1 MHKQTEA
8 VVLCGSCDVFIQQR
22 KGHTNPHRRV
32 DSHQL
37 HPRKRRWRW
46 RRCVKLEWEARAV
59 AVAASTLAPYDS
71 SPMRRHVC
79 SPAALGGGC
88 ASLRV
93 SAPSDV
99 YVRDEDPSGGAHK
112 CSGSG
117 DFEGRTALPVLE
129 CVQQPGDIVYVPI
142 NWVSVCGTRV
152 DNGIQLALPSSF
164 NFVHARAKSRGLSE
178 WWADRNTPVATL
190 TL

>member
-1 MHKQTEA
+1 M
-8 VVLCGSCDVFIQQR
+8 
-22 KGHTNPHRRV
+22 
-32 DSHQL
+32 
-37 HPRKRRWRW
+37 
-46 RRCVKLEWEARAV
+46 

-88 ASLRV
+88 APLRV

-152 DNGIQLALPSSF
+152 DNGIQLALPFSF
-164 NFVHARAKSRGLSE
+164 NFVHASAKSRGLLK

-190 TL
+190 TLWLRGCGHVCCCRDQIHAVINLEDAVAVAVEMEPCW